1 MYEVLVIV
9 AVSVF
14 YLISMYTILCAILAR
29 VSQTYSELYIQRAC
43 CTCQYWIC
51 QNKMME
57 ITQKDDEVMEEWAN
71 KLKTVQIPR
80 ADMNMLVMDYLEKGQ
95 QTIV

>member
-1 MYEVLVIV
+1 
-9 AVSVF
+9 
-14 YLISMYTILCAILAR
+14 
-29 VSQTYSELYIQRAC
+29 
-43 CTCQYWIC
+43 
-51 QNKMME
+51 MME